1 MNSSRTRNNFSSQG
15 ICEIIKACGESGVVD
30 LEFRGL
36 HISFQARK
44 DDCQDCLHTQSS
56 GQMTAIPKI
65 IDEDSLIQQDE
76 MVIKELE
83 LEELKLQDPLQYET
97 LLAEQELV

>member
-1 MNSSRTRNNFSSQG
+1 MNSSRTRNSFSSQG
-15 ICEIIKACGESGVVD
+15 MCEIIKACGESGVVNFEHKE
-30 LEFRGL
+30 LR
-36 HISFQARK
+36 ISFQARK
-44 DDCQDCLHTQSS
+44 DDCQDSLHTQSP
-56 GQMTAIPKI
+56 GQVTAIDKI

-76 MVIKELE
+76 MLVKELE